1 MNNDI
6 NFSLKALFLALSTLA
21 LVNCGG
27 GSDSG
32 DGGTTP
38 PPTGGSGP
46 TWTQGV
52 FEDEDKFKDL
62 CEVPRTG
69 NDINGDPWPD
79 KAGST
84 LEENHWLRSWSNNT
98 YLWYDEIQDQ
108 NPANFS
114 DTLSYFDV
122 LKTTATTSSG
132 NQKDNFHFTADTD
145 QYQQQV
151 ATGSSS
157 GYGARFV
164 LIQSAPPRDVR
175 IAYVEPNSPATGAG
189 LARGAEI
196 LEIDGVDVINGN
208 DTATLNAGLFPS
220 NDGEMHEFVVRDLN
234 SNTTRTITMTSA
246 TVTSDPVQNEQVF
259 DTATGKVGYMQ
270 FNTFGTRIAEQEIID
285 AFVDFDNQGVQDLVV
300 DLRYNGGGFLF
311 ISSQL
316 AYMVAGDAQT
326 ANKDFETT
334 VFNDKHP
341 TVNPVTGETLSAT
354 PFYTGTSSE
363 ATAPGGKLPSVNLSR
378 VFVLSTGRTCSA
390 SEAFI
395 NGLRGI
401 DVEVILIG
409 NTTCGKPYGFYAT
422 DNCGITYFTIQFRGE
437 NDKGFGEY
445 SDGFVPSVT
454 DNGQDFVKGCTVAD
468 DFDHLLGDPN
478 EAMLKA
484 ALDYRNTGSC
494 PTTTKAAKLQT
505 NKQYLEDGS
514 LLKDSKLQQRLFLE
528 ENRILTTPEE
538 LR

>member
-1 MNNDI
+1 MNNTV
-6 NFSLKALFLALSTLA
+6 NLSLKSLFLVLSTVA

-27 GSDSG
+27 GSDG
-32 DGGTTP
+32 GGTTP
-38 PPTGGSGP
+38 PSTGGSGP

-52 FEDEDKFKDL
+52 FEDEDKFKNL

-69 NDINGDPWPD
+69 TDIDGDPWPD

-98 YLWYDEIQDQ
+98 YLWYNEIQDQ
-108 NPANFS
+108 NPANFN
-114 DTLSYFDV
+114 DRIAYFNV
-122 LKTTATTSSG
+122 LKTTAKTSSG

-145 QYQQQV
+145 EYQQRV
-151 ATGSSS
+151 STGSSS
-157 GYGARFV
+157 GYGARII
-164 LIQSAPPRDVR
+164 LLKSAPPRDVR

-189 LARGAEI
+189 LARGTEI

-208 DTATLNAGLFPS
+208 DTDTLNAGLFPS
-220 NDGEMHEFVVRDLN
+220 SNGESHEFVVRDLG
-234 SNTTRTITMTSA
+234 SNTTRTVTITSA
-246 TVTSDPVQNEQVF
+246 TVTSDPVQNEKVF

-285 AFVDFDNQGVQDLVV
+285 AFVDFDNQGVKDLVV

-316 AYMVAGDAQT
+316 AYMVAGDVQT
-326 ANKDFETT
+326 ANKNFETT

-341 TVNPVTGETLSAT
+341 TINPVTGDTLSPT
-354 PFYTGTSSE
+354 PFYSDTSSE
-363 ATAPGGKLPSVNLSR
+363 ATAPGGKLPSLNLSR

-409 NTTCGKPYGFYAT
+409 DTTCGKPYGFYAT

-437 NDKGFGEY
+437 NNKGFGEY
-445 SDGFVPSVT
+445 SDGFVPSST
-454 DNGQDFVKGCTVAD
+454 DNGQDFVKGCAVAD
-468 DFDHLLGDPN
+468 DFGHLLGDPN

-484 ALDYRNTGSC
+484 ALGYRTTGSC
-494 PTTTKAAKLQT
+494 PTTNKVAKRHASKPYHK
-505 NKQYLEDGS
+505 NGS
-514 LLKDSKLQQRLFLE
+514 LLEDSKLQQRLFLE
-528 ENRILTTPEE
+528 QNRILEIPKE
-538 LR
+538 LK